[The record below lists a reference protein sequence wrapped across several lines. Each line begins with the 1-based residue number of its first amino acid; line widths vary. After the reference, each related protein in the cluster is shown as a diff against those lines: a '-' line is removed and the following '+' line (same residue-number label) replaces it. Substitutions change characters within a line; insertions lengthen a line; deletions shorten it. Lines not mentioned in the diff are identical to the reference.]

1 MSIVPQIRIVIATM
15 CLTQGLWA
23 AIPVPEVATNEPE
36 VVRNLRVIPPVSAKV
51 DTAQEAANKLVVLRW
66 HYEFFDL
73 GQFESASNKY
83 MAEDF
88 QQNDPREPSGRGKYV
103 NEFKKNGYVAKPPA
117 ERPPLLA
124 VFAEGDLVM
133 TVIPEGWS
141 AKSTGRVDA
150 GPIHCNMY
158 RVVNGRIKAMW
169 VSGGGGAPPT
179 AAAVPSTAK

>member
-1 MSIVPQIRIVIATM
+1 MTKTQQLSASLIALLATASV
-15 CLTQGLWA
+15 CA
-23 AIPVPEVATNEPE
+23 AATPVPPVATTESE
-36 VVRNLRVIPPVSAKV
+36 AVRNLRIVPPPSAKMS
-51 DTAQEAANKLVVLRW
+51 TEQAEANKRIVLQW

-83 MAEDF
+83 IAEDF
-88 QQNDPREPSGRGKYV
+88 QQNDPREPSGRAKYV

-133 TVIPEGWS
+133 TVIPEGWT

-169 VSGGGGAPPT
+169 VSGGGGGPPQPAP
-179 AAAVPSTAK
+179 K